1 MLSVRH
7 RCAFTL
13 IELLVVISIIAL
25 LIAILLPAL
34 GAARQSARNMQ
45 CLTLVK
51 NHNEGLA
58 AISVDQKNQLVEY
71 SPNRI
76 FMVDVQEAFGG
87 QELDNVLCPEVTEEG
102 TGGLGT
108 ATRPSAWG
116 VTDLQGNA
124 QTVTTSYA
132 INGFTYRKSGGR
144 SWDGSAYDPGWR
156 WADTT
161 NDQSA
166 WWGNN
171 TSSIE
176 EPSSVP
182 LFADAIWPDAYPL
195 HTDTPP
201 THGQGGETTTPHM
214 TRVAIDRHTGP
225 VNNVSF
231 YDGHASSVAIKDL
244 WTLKWHRNFD
254 TDTEVTIPW

>member
-1 MLSVRH
+1 MAIPR
-7 RCAFTL
+7 RCRAFTL

-34 GAARQSARNMQ
+34 GAARRSARNMQ

-51 NHNEGLA
+51 NHNEGLF
-58 AISVDQKNQLVEY
+58 AISVDNKNMLVDY
-71 SPNRI
+71 SPDRI
-76 FMVDVQEAFGG
+76 FMVDVQDAFGG
-87 QELDNVLCPEVTEEG
+87 QNLDNVLCPETSEEG

-108 ATRPSAWG
+108 ATRPSAWT
-116 VTDLQGNA
+116 VTENG
-124 QTVTTSYA
+124 TSRVVTTSYA
-132 INGFTYRKSGGR
+132 INGFTYRKNGGTP
-144 SWDGSAYDPGWR
+144 WDGSPYDPGWR
-156 WADTT
+156 WGDVT

-166 WWGNN
+166 WWGSS
-171 TSSIE
+171 TASIE
-176 EPSSVP
+176 QPSEVP

-201 THGQGGETTTPHM
+201 TNGLGGVTTTPHM
-214 TRVAIDRHTGP
+214 TRVAIDRHDGP

-231 YDGHASSVAIKDL
+231 YDGHASTVAIKDL

-254 TDTEVTIPW
+254 TDTDVTINW

>member
-1 MLSVRH
+1 MALLRQ
-7 RCAFTL
+7 RRAFTL

-58 AISVDQKNQLVEY
+58 AISVDQKNKLVDY

-87 QELDNVLCPEVTEEG
+87 QELDNVLCPETTEEG

-116 VTDLQGNA
+116 ITDNLGNNR
-124 QTVTTSYA
+124 TVTTSYA
-132 INGFTYRKSGGR
+132 INGFTYRKNGGTA
-144 SWDGSAYDPGWR
+144 WDGGGYDPGWR

-166 WWGNN
+166 WWGSN
-171 TSSIE
+171 TADIL
-176 EPSSVP
+176 EPTNVP

-201 THGQGGETTTPHM
+201 ANGQGGVTTVPHM
-214 TRVAIDRHTGP
+214 TRVALDRHNGP

-231 YDGHASSVAIKDL
+231 YDGHASSVAIKEL

-254 TDTEVTIPW
+254 TDTVVNLAW